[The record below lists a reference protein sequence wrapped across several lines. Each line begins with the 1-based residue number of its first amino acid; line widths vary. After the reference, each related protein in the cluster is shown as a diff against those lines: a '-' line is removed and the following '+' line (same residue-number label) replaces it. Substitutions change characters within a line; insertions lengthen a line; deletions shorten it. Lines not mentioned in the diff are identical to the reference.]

1 MRELVVLTKDA
12 KHTSQLLE
20 QAGFNLDRPFKS
32 FQSENID
39 AMIHQQM
46 DANEELEQT

>member
-1 MRELVVLTKDA
+1 MFRLLEILTKDV

-20 QAGFNLDRPFKS
+20 QAGFNLDKPFKS

-46 DANEELEQT
+46 DNNE